1 MFRKVKTLVLSMAFI
16 MMLSSTAFCCTTI
29 IVGKNASS
37 DGSTFFGR
45 CGDAGEFACSSFRTV
60 PASNESGDYVYVD
73 EGNGFKITLPK
84 KAYQYFF
91 TPELCIKSK
100 GEWGENAGNEMGVY
114 MSATETLKANEV
126 ALKYD
131 PYVKNGVAE
140 SNVVRLII
148 PYVTSAREAVKRL
161 GDMID
166 KYGSAESNGIVFADN
181 NEIWYMEIYTGH
193 KWIAIKCPDD
203 KYAVIANDAILSYA
217 DISDTEN
224 VIACDDIYSFPKE
237 KGFLKM
243 NNGKENLA
251 MTYNTDL
258 RAYSQIRLWASR
270 RFFSDNKKD
279 DFDVNK
285 RYEIFEKP
293 THKIKLDEIFEFM
306 RYRFEDTKYTADI
319 KENNTR
325 PIGIERTAETG
336 IFQIRNNKPAVLWAS
351 LANCE
356 FSVFTP
362 IYMNLDIIPEEYR
375 KATFD
380 YDRTCAYW
388 KFRSVSTLATTN
400 RERYS
405 KLVRDTYKKLET
417 KWINNLA
424 NMDKAYE
431 KLYRMPEVASEIF
444 ARIAKEALDTAD
456 SLFDTL
462 IRDMSVDIINDSNKY
477 GKNIK

>member
-1 MFRKVKTLVLSMAFI
+1 MLKKVKVALCSITFI
-16 MMLSSTAFCCTTI
+16 MMLSSTVFCCTTI
-29 IVGKNASS
+29 IVGKDASS
-37 DGSTFFGR
+37 DGSAFFGR
-45 CGDAGEFACSSFRTV
+45 CGDAGELACSSFQTT
-60 PASNESGDYVYVD
+60 PASNENGNYVYKD
-73 EGNGFKITLPK
+73 EGTGLSIELPK
-84 KAYQYFF
+84 KAFQYFS
-91 TPELCIKSK
+91 TPELCINRK
-100 GEWGENAGNEMGVY
+100 GEWGQNAGNEMGVY
-114 MSATETLKANEV
+114 MSATETLSANKT
-126 ALKYD
+126 ALQYD

-140 SNVVRLII
+140 SNVIRLII
-148 PYVTSAREAVKRL
+148 PYVTSARDAVKRL
-161 GDMID
+161 GEMID
-166 KYGSAESNGIVFADN
+166 KYGSAESNAIVFADN
-181 NEIWYMEIYTGH
+181 NEIWYMAIYTGH
-193 KWIAIKCPDD
+193 QWVAVKCPDD
-203 KYAVIANDAILSYA
+203 KYAVIANDAILSYV
-217 DISDTEN
+217 DINDTAN
-224 VIACDDIYSFPKE
+224 VIACDNIYSFPKD

-243 NNGKENLA
+243 YNGKEDLA

-285 RYEIFEKP
+285 RYEMFEKP

-325 PIGIERTAETG
+325 PVAIERTAVTG
-336 IFQIRNNKPAVLWAS
+336 IFQIRKNKPTVLWAC

-362 IYMNLDIIPEEYR
+362 VYMNLDTIPEEY
-375 KATFD
+375 KKGTLD

-405 KLVRDTYKKLET
+405 KLVRDAYKKLET
-417 KWINNLA
+417 KWINNLS

-431 KLYRMPEVASEIF
+431 KVYRMPEVASEIF
-444 ARIAKEALDTAD
+444 ARIGKEALDTAD

-462 IRDMSVDIINDSNKY
+462 IRDMSIDIINDSVKY
-477 GKNIK
+477 GKDI